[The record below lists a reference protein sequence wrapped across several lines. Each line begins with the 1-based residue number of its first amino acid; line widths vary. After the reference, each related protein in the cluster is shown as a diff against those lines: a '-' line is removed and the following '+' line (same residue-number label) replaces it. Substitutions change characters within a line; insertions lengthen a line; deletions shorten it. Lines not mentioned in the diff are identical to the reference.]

1 MEAREKLSPAERS
14 ELDKPLNDAAVGG
27 DTDKVLL
34 LVEQGGDVEWGNPDE
49 VSEIDLIRLFG
60 FL

>member
-14 ELDKPLNDAAVGG
+14 ELDEPLSDAADGG

-34 LVEQGGDVEWGNPDE
+34 LVEQGGDVEWGNPDA
-49 VSEIDLIRLFG
+49 VSEILI
-60 FL
+60 

>member
-14 ELDKPLNDAAVGG
+14 ELDEPLSDAADEG

-34 LVEQGGDVEWGNPDE
+34 LVEQGGDVEWGNPDL
-49 VSEIDLIRLFG
+49 VSEILI
-60 FL
+60 

>member
-14 ELDKPLNDAAVGG
+14 ELDKQLNSAAGKG

-34 LVEQGGDVEWGNPDE
+34 LVEQGGDVEWGNPDL
-49 VSEIDLIRLFG
+49 VSEILI
-60 FL
+60 